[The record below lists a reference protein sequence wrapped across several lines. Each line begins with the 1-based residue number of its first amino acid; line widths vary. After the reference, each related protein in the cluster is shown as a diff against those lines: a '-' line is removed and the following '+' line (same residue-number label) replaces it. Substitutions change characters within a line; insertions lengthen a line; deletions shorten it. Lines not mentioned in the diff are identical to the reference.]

1 MFDICEVVVI
11 ASDRDWLNNILRHLV
26 TTGLVARGH
35 LEQVQSVYLS
45 AGELHDESEFRA
57 SLHTRRSN
65 VPTIVDHIH
74 RDTTGQA
81 SCIIAIPITDG
92 HPAYLQW
99 VRTQTKAP
107 R

>member
-1 MFDICEVVVI
+1 MFDICEIVVT
-11 ASDRDWLNNILRHLV
+11 APDREWLTNILQQLV
-26 TTGLVARGH
+26 TTGLVARAN
-35 LEQVQSVYLS
+35 LEQVQSMYLS
-45 AGELHDESEFRA
+45 AGELRDEPEFRA

-65 VPTIVDHIH
+65 VTTIVDHIH

-99 VRTQTKAP
+99 VRTHTKPA

>member
-1 MFDICEVVVI
+1 MFDICEIVVI
-11 ASDRDWLNNILRHLV
+11 APNRDWLTSILRQLV
-26 TTGLVARGH
+26 TTDLVARGH
-35 LEQVQSVYLS
+35 LEQVQSMYLS
-45 AGELHDESEFRA
+45 AGELHNEPEFRA

-65 VPTIVDHIH
+65 VPAIVDHIH

-81 SCIIAIPITDG
+81 SCIIAVPITDG

-99 VRTQTKAP
+99 VQTQTRAP